1 MTPLNEEEVLQR
13 MMGMRSSLFAFL
25 SMLLPPKADVESVFQ
40 DVTLGVWRAVK
51 RGDELQNFEAFVY
64 GVAKNKAKQ
73 CLRKIGRDRLVLCD
87 GPVLEHLAGE
97 WGKGVGFE
105 GTDERQQAL
114 RVCLGKLK
122 ESDRGRMSSY
132 YADRRTIRDLAREE
146 DRSESSLQQ
155 IFHRLRVKL
164 KACIERQISREGGL
178 A

>member
-1 MTPLNEEEVLQR
+1 MDRSNEEVVLQR
-13 MMGMRSSLFAFL
+13 MMAMRSSLFAFL

-73 CLRKIGRDRLVLCD
+73 CLRKMGRDRLVLCD

-97 WGKGVGFE
+97 WDKAVGFK
-105 GTDERQQAL
+105 GTDERQHAL
-114 RVCLGKLK
+114 RICLGKLK
-122 ESDRGRMSSY
+122 EKDRGRMSSY
-132 YADRRTIRDLAREE
+132 YADRRTIRALAREE
-146 DRSESSLQQ
+146 ERSESSLHQ

-164 KACIERQISREGGL
+164 KACIERQMSREGGV